1 MTWVNLNEV
10 FIPKTGGT
18 VSGDLNIDGNISAKK
33 VTVTHSTAVDSFF
46 IASRTDIEKEVRF
59 GIGGSSHKRG
69 IYDKSAGAWTICRDD
84 NNDIYIGSRQYG
96 VNKVLWSGAWYM
108 NASQTATLS
117 EAVSAQPNG
126 IVLVF
131 SRYQDGVAQNWGF
144 ESFFVPKYVVATH
157 AAQGSYFSSNQQGR
171 PWSKYIYISDTE
183 LKGNND
189 NTNDGEF
196 DGRYLFNDFCVLR
209 YVIGV

>member
-1 MTWVNLNEV
+1 MCKQIKLIDIQHLPLCTMLRLQNPKNKAYTKNMYVN
-10 FIPKTGGT
+10 G
-18 VSGDLNIDGNISAKK
+18 
-33 VTVTHSTAVDSFF
+33 
-46 IASRTDIEKEVRF
+46 
-59 GIGGSSHKRG
+59 
-69 IYDKSAGAWTICRDD
+69 
-84 NNDIYIGSRQYG
+84 RQYG

-108 NASQTATLS
+108 NGSQTATLS

-131 SRYQDGVAQNWGF
+131 SRYQDGVEQNWGF
-144 ESFFVPKYVVATH
+144 ESFFVPKQLVATH
-157 AAQGSYFSSNQQGR
+157 PAQGSYFSSNQNGR

-189 NTNDGEF
+189 NTNNAEF
-196 DGRYLFNDFCVLR
+196 DGRYLFSDYCVLR